1 MSWCFNHPANSSAA
15 WIIFWNVQ
23 YLCFW
28 VRTKNLGSTLH
39 RSIVVEVLLDLLSSV
54 WRTAVGRMNR
64 LSWRGGKQK
73 SSSRMKTL
81 WFISHATLLAPNTL
95 TLFFLHLHHLPL
107 PLIKG
112 GDILG
117 VFAAHR
123 GICVWG
129 NRGAQV
135 LSDTRRRSEQGGF
148 LRVKMSSHDGGNL
161 YLFFHHVGRVG
172 VPVLRAG
179 SSRRARGRVG
189 VCSCSVNVGSVLQNN
204 WRIALETKETILSAF
219 HSCS

>member
-1 MSWCFNHPANSSAA
+1 MFLDPANYSA
-15 WIIFWNVQ
+15 WIIFWNVR

-39 RSIVVEVLLDLLSSV
+39 RSIVVEVLLDLLSSM
-54 WRTAVGRMNR
+54 WRTAVGRVNR
-64 LSWRGGKQK
+64 LSWSGEKWTSLPTRQK
-73 SSSRMKTL
+73 L
-81 WFISHATLLAPNTL
+81 CFLSHATQVKQSTL

-135 LSDTRRRSEQGGF
+135 LSHKEQI
-148 LRVKMSSHDGGNL
+148 
-161 YLFFHHVGRVG
+161 
-172 VPVLRAG
+172 RAG
-179 SSRRARGRVG
+179 RDPMDENKLRSLLG
-189 VCSCSVNVGSVLQNN
+189 
-204 WRIALETKETILSAF
+204 LSACGTCWRPGAA
-219 HSCS
+219 SWEKPESWVGGWGAR